1 MEDMALRVIFTL
13 MLALLGS
20 AVFLR
25 LRVPAGAFVGAVLF
39 VGLVQVV
46 TGLTSFPP
54 TVKTFCSAIAGSYLG
69 TKVRRQDLLSLR
81 SAPLAAVVM
90 VVCMITYNFLSG
102 WLLSTT
108 TDIDFESAVLGLAP
122 GGSTELSLVAADMG
136 CNSAAVSILQ
146 IIRMAVIV
154 PLIPVSA
161 RLILAKGKPLLKEER
176 EHGETSAVKRK
187 KSLGGFFLTL
197 AIGIPAGILGR
208 LSGLPAGTVCFPM
221 LTVGLV
227 NVLTGKLYF
236 PLPARYAANACN
248 GALIGSRL
256 LYADLVM
263 MAKALPMI
271 LLVDLGWVILTGILG
286 IVIYRLSSFT
296 LETSLFCASP
306 GGMSDMGL
314 IAEDM
319 GGNPTQVT
327 VMQLCRLL
335 CIMSSVPALLHWLG

>member
-1 MEDMALRVIFTL
+1 MEDTVLRVLFTL
-13 MLALLGS
+13 ALALLGS
-20 AVFLR
+20 ALFLR
-25 LRVPAGAFVGAVLF
+25 LHVPAGAFIGAVLV
-39 VGLVQVV
+39 VGLVQIA
-46 TGLTSFPP
+46 TGLTCFPP

-69 TKVRRQDLLSLR
+69 TKVRRQDLLALR
-81 SAPLAAVVM
+81 SAPLAALIM
-90 VVCMITYNFLSG
+90 VVCMMTYNFLGG
-102 WLLSTT
+102 WLLSAA
-108 TDIDFESAVLGLAP
+108 TDIDFGSAVLGLAP
-122 GGSTELSLVAADMG
+122 GGSTEFALVAADMG
-136 CNSAAVSILQ
+136 RNSAAVTILQ

-154 PLIPVSA
+154 PLIPVST
-161 RLILAKGKPLLKEER
+161 RLIIAKGKPLLKEER
-176 EHGETSAVKRK
+176 EHGEISAVKRE
-187 KSLGGFFLTL
+187 KSLAGFFLTL
-197 AIGIPAGILGR
+197 TIGIPAGLLGR
-208 LSGLPAGTVCFPM
+208 LSGLPAASICFPM
-221 LTVGLV
+221 LAVGLV

-263 MAKALPMI
+263 MTKALPII
-271 LLVDLGWVILTGILG
+271 LFVDLGWVILTGVLG

-335 CIMSSVPALLHWLG
+335 CVMSGVPFLLHWLD